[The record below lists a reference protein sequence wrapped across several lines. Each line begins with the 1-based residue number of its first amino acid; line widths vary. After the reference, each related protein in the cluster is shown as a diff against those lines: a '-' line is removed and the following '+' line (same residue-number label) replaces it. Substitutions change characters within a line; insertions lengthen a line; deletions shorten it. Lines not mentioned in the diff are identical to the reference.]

1 MLRNIAKSENLTP
14 RRIVEALDRYI
25 VGQDDAKRA
34 VSIALRNRWRRQQAD
49 EEMQQEILPKNI
61 IMIGPTG
68 VGKTEIA
75 RRLAELAN
83 APFVKVE
90 ASKFTEVGYYGRDV
104 ESMVRELV
112 TCSVNMVREEMA
124 EEVRP
129 QAERNAE
136 ERLIDG
142 LYEPET
148 HIPEGPE
155 DYDRQGQRERTRE
168 RLREMLRDGQLE
180 DREVEIEVNEKAS
193 VVQGVMGGGE
203 EMGFDMQGMLEQVMP
218 ERRETRRMSVSE
230 ARDVLIQQE
239 IEKLIDRETLHRK
252 AVERAQD
259 NGIIFVDEI
268 DKVAGQE
275 SGQGPE
281 VSRQGVQ
288 RDLLP
293 IVEGS
298 SVSTRY
304 GNVDTDHVLFIA
316 AGAFTVSKPSDMI
329 PELQGRFPIRVELN
343 ELTQDDLMR
352 ILVEPRNALTKQ
364 YAALLQTEGVDLQF
378 RDSAIERISEM
389 AQEIN
394 EGTESI
400 GARRLQTVMEKLLE
414 EVSFHAPEMGGTT
427 VDIDASYVNDKL
439 EDVVTDRDMTRYI
452 L

>member
-1 MLRNIAKSENLTP
+1 MLRNIGKSDNLTP

-49 EEMQQEILPKNI
+49 EEMQQEIMPKNI
-61 IMIGPTG
+61 VMIGPTG

-104 ESMVRELV
+104 ESMVRELA
-112 TCSVNMVREEMA
+112 TRSVNMVREEMA

-142 LYEPET
+142 LYQPET
-148 HIPEGPE
+148 EIPEGPG
-155 DYDRQGQRERTRE
+155 DFDRQEQHERTRE
-168 RLREMLRDGQLE
+168 RLREMLRNGELE
-180 DREVEIEVNEKAS
+180 DREVEIEVTEKAS

-203 EMGFDMQGMLEQVMP
+203 EMGMDMQEMLEQVMP
-218 ERRETRRMSVSE
+218 EKRETRRMPVSE

-239 IEKLIDRETLHRK
+239 VERLIDRETLHRK
-252 AVERAQD
+252 AVDRAQN

-275 SGQGPE
+275 SGRGPE

-304 GNVDTDHVLFIA
+304 GNVSTDHVLFIA

-329 PELQGRFPIRVELN
+329 PELQGRFPIRVELD
-343 ELTQDDLMR
+343 ELTQEDFMR

-364 YAALLQTEGVDLQF
+364 YGALLETEGVNLQF
-378 RDSAIERISEM
+378 RDCAIERIAEM

-394 EGTESI
+394 ENTESI

-414 EVSFHAPEMGGTT
+414 EVSFHAPEMEGTD
-427 VDIDASYVNDKL
+427 VDIDAGYVDDKL
-439 EDVVTDRDMTRYI
+439 EDLVSDRDMTRYI